1 MAQRWLGLLAVVSRW
16 LVVVTLAATASF
28 AIERVRMVVLGQSE
42 LRWSAEWTL
51 WSGHAIITMGVAL
64 LATLAIG
71 VVRLVPARVRGGA
84 LRQAIAAA
92 LLACVPLVNTLR
104 AAGDSLASGS
114 WISEQSFAPLV
125 VWAPLG
131 VALVAAPVVMAL
143 ALLSGPTVKRDR
155 ARLGL
160 LVIGALA
167 VAIVDHEL
175 APGLYPEFHM
185 QLHVVLA
192 ATLAALACRLLRAKR
207 EAFASIGGCVVGAFA
222 LLACVLAPMTWFDL
236 SAYARAALV
245 LRAPATGDWIRN
257 ALPQRPWTPLYYV
270 LADLDVHAGEYTVE
284 KPATETGSFHR
295 DPAWNVIFI
304 VADTLRA
311 DALPPSRPAE
321 GTAFA
326 HPDDT
331 PRLDAWLDGAFR
343 FEYAYTAA
351 TETKRAMPPMFRSI
365 EASDD
370 PITNGV
376 PLGQRLEA
384 LGLDP
389 VAVVH
394 RYFMPA
400 KYPPVAALFDGF
412 GEVRVYENPT
422 TDTAIPQAL
431 ELAAARKDRQ
441 FAMFIHLYTVHL
453 PGYDGKVL
461 GGRGRVKNYRK
472 ALKYLDKQVG
482 DLLDGLDALDLRERT
497 LIVFVGDHGEGL
509 GDHGVMLH
517 GPTTFEEDVRVPLA
531 FEVPGHAG
539 RHIRET
545 VGTVDFAPTLLDLLG
560 AAPSPGDRGRS
571 LVPLFIEEP
580 QEPKRPYYFEN
591 NKGTTVGVVV
601 ERDKLIYEKGVDIAY
616 RFDIAADPDEL
627 TDLHDPGS
635 DVDRLL
641 LETLVQFQPRV
652 AAEELDDPATLDLL
666 REHLREV
673 DPRDP
678 GAALPLLVRLVA
690 IKPARDLVIRC
701 GEIFDET
708 DNVAVRLL
716 LARHLLKRAP
726 KTMTPRMVGWL
737 ETIAGQPVELEV
749 ASALARQGQAAFA
762 VETIGGRMLEYATT
776 GEPASW
782 EPWLRLVAGWAKPAK
797 HFAPAL
803 AKMLARVTAG
813 EDVPDYLVVL
823 VLENVVGLDGE
834 DASREELGTLALRL
848 VRDEGP
854 RVRAAAVR
862 GLGSLGD
869 EKAADAIRERL
880 LDTEEDIRVRRDA
893 AASLTAVLDDAA
905 LVDLERVAGEVAM
918 TTLVVRH
925 LRDHGSAKAVP
936 LLEKIKTTDK
946 NGDTRIEAKKAIEQ
960 IRSRTKKAGKG

>member
-1 MAQRWLGLLAVVSRW
+1 MAPRWRVIPVSVAQWAVMV
-16 LVVVTLAATASF
+16 LVAATGSF
-28 AIERVRMVVLGQSE
+28 AIERLRILLLGQSE
-42 LRWSAEWTL
+42 LRWSAEWAL
-51 WSGHAIITMGVAL
+51 WAGHAIITTAVAL
-64 LATLAIG
+64 LAAIA
-71 VVRLVPARVRGGA
+71 VLLVRLVPERVRGGA
-84 LRQAIAAA
+84 LRQSIAAG
-92 LLACVPLVNTLR
+92 LLACVPLVNVLR
-104 AAGDSLASGS
+104 SAGESLASGS

-125 VWAPLG
+125 VWAPLC
-131 VALVAAPVVMAL
+131 VALGAAPVVMAL
-143 ALLSGPTVKRDR
+143 ALGSGPTVRRDR
-155 ARLGL
+155 VRLGV
-160 LVIGALA
+160 LVVGVLGAA
-167 VAIVDHEL
+167 VVDHEL

-185 QLHVVLA
+185 ELHVVIAAGLLA
-192 ATLAALACRLLRAKR
+192 IAYRWLRSKRERLDSLGGRTLGVWSMLASALAM
-207 EAFASIGGCVVGAFA
+207 V
-222 LLACVLAPMTWFDL
+222 TWLDL

-270 LADLDVHAGEYTVE
+270 LADLDVHAGEYTLE

-295 DPAWNVIFI
+295 DPAWNVIFV

-311 DALPPSRPAE
+311 DALPPARPAE
-321 GTAFA
+321 GTEFA
-326 HPDDT
+326 HSDDT
-331 PRLDAWLDGAFR
+331 PRLDAWLEGAFR

-472 ALKYLDKQVG
+472 ALKYLDKQMG
-482 DLLDGLDALDLRERT
+482 DLLDGLDELGLRDRT
-497 LIVFVGDHGEGL
+497 VIVFVGDHGEGL

-560 AAPSPGDRGRS
+560 APPSPGDRGRS

-580 QEPKRPYYFEN
+580 QEARRPYYFEN

-601 ERDKLIYEKGVDIAY
+601 GRDKLIYEKGVDIGY
-616 RFDIAADPDEL
+616 RFDIEADPDEL

-641 LETLVQFQPRV
+641 LETLVQFQPKV
-652 AAEELDDPATLDLL
+652 ASDELEDKATLDLL

-673 DPRDP
+673 DPKDP

-708 DNVAVRLL
+708 EDVGVRLL
-716 LARHLLKRAP
+716 LARHLLKKAP

-737 ETIAGQPVELEV
+737 EAIAGQPVELEV
-749 ASALARQGQAAFA
+749 AGALARQGQAAFA
-762 VETIGGRMLEYATT
+762 VETIGARMLDYATN
-776 GEPASW
+776 GEPATW
-782 EPWLRLVAGWAKPAK
+782 EPWLRLVAGWAKPAQ

-803 AKMLARVTAG
+803 AKMLARVSAG
-813 EDVPDYLVVL
+813 EEVPDYLVVL
-823 VLENVVGLDGE
+823 ALENVVGLQGE
-834 DASREELGTLALRL
+834 DASREELARLALGL
-848 VRDEGP
+848 AGDDGP
-854 RVRAAAVR
+854 RVRAAAMR
-862 GLGSLGD
+862 GLGGLKD
-869 EKAADAIRERL
+869 EKSAETIRAHL
-880 LDTEEDIRVRRDA
+880 IDTNEDIRVRRDA
-893 AASLTAVLDDAA
+893 AAALTAVVGDAA
-905 LVDLERVAGEVAM
+905 LDDLERVAAEVAM

-925 LRDHGSAKAVP
+925 LRDHGTSRAVP
-936 LLEKIKTTDK
+936 LLEKIKTSDK

-960 IRSRTKKAGKG
+960 IKARAKKSK